1 VAESLIRNV
10 WLIPLLPLLG
20 GLIAFVGGRWL
31 KGWCHIPVIVAIG
44 LSFLLTSV
52 ILLGFEQPAE
62 TEVYTWIGIEGATE
76 PSPSAADDPRDW
88 SLSVPIQFRVDGLT
102 LMMLGMVTF
111 VACLVA
117 IFAAGYMAG
126 DPGYARF
133 FLVFGLFVF
142 SMTGLV
148 SSSNFLLTYAFWE
161 GVGVC
166 SYLLIGFWHAK
177 PAAAEAAKKAFM
189 VNRVGDFGFAIAL
202 FVLWTYA
209 PNHDLSYSNILS
221 LETRDIL
228 AGTELFLGQ
237 SALFWV
243 VVLLFWGATA
253 KSAQIPLYVWLPDAM
268 EGPTPVSALIH
279 AATMVTAGVYLLART
294 SLLLAAEPGVQ
305 LVVAVIGCATALLA
319 ALIALTQTD
328 LKRVLA
334 YSTISQIGF
343 MFMGIGAGVGH
354 IAQFAII
361 AAVFHLFTH
370 AFFKALLF
378 LGSGSVMHAMG
389 GVIDMR
395 RFSGLRHRLP
405 YTCWTF
411 AIGSLALA
419 GLFPFAGFWSKD
431 EILASLKAA
440 GHDEHVANG
449 GVYTG
454 IYWVATLT
462 ALLTAFYTGRAF
474 FLTFFG
480 PEKLPSP
487 DDPEAL
493 EDAGVLL
500 SGGAHATSDSAAY
513 GVDTPAPESADLARY
528 EAAMGPH
535 RAQVEPAGRGTSDSV
550 PGPSANLTATRVG
563 ETHEPIPHSAH
574 DDGHHDGHHG
584 HESHFGHESPPIM
597 TVPLMIL
604 AAGAVLVGILFG
616 PITHWFAHLVEETP
630 TFELLEHGEHAFDW
644 ATAISGTL
652 AALIGLAL
660 SAFMYARRTEIPARI
675 PGSIRPLARASW
687 NKFYVDEAY
696 AFLVV
701 APTRLIATVCR
712 YFDIYVVDGLVRLV
726 AYVPRLV
733 GGDALRP
740 IQNGLVQ
747 SYAVVTA
754 MGVAL
759 LLIVLMFVG

>member
-1 VAESLIRNV
+1 MAESLIRNV

-20 GLIAFVGGRWL
+20 GLIAFVGGRRL
-31 KGWCHIPVIVAIG
+31 NGWNHIPVIAGIG
-44 LSFLLTSV
+44 LSFLLSSI
-52 ILLGFEQPAE
+52 ILMGMEGSAE
-62 TEVYTWIGIEGATE
+62 TEVYTWIGIEGQGATA
-76 PSPSAADDPRDW
+76 SSAAPGDLRDW
-88 SLSVPIQFRVDGLT
+88 SLAVPIEFRVDGLT
-102 LMMLGMVTF
+102 IMMLMMVTF

-117 IFAAGYMAG
+117 IFAAGYMVG
-126 DPGYARF
+126 DPGYPRF
-133 FLVFGLFVF
+133 FFVFGLFVF

-202 FVLWTYA
+202 FILWTYA
-209 PNHDLSYSNILS
+209 PNHDLSYSNILTA
-221 LETRDIL
+221 ETRDLL
-228 AGTELFLGQ
+228 AGTKLFLNQ

-294 SLLLAAEPGVQ
+294 SLLLAAQPGVQ
-305 LVVAVIGCATALLA
+305 MVVAAIGCATALLA

-334 YSTISQIGF
+334 YSTISQIGY

-354 IAQFAII
+354 IAQFAVV
-361 AAVFHLFTH
+361 AALFHLFTH

-395 RFSGLRHRLP
+395 RFGGLRHRLP
-405 YTCWTF
+405 YTHATF
-411 AIGSLALA
+411 AIGALTLA
-419 GLFPFAGFWSKD
+419 GFPLLSGFFSKD
-431 EILASLKAA
+431 EILAALKAA
-440 GHDEHVANG
+440 SHDEHVANG
-449 GVYTG
+449 GVYSG
-454 IYWVATLT
+454 IYWLATLT
-462 ALLTAFYTGRAF
+462 ALLTAFYTGRAY
-474 FLTFFG
+474 FLTFWG
-480 PEKLPSP
+480 PEKLPNP
-487 DDPEAL
+487 DDPEAI
-493 EDAGVLL
+493 EEGSVHRHGEAY
-500 SGGAHATSDSAAY
+500 ATSDVAAY
-513 GVDTPAPESADLARY
+513 GVDTRAPDSPDLARY
-528 EAAMGPH
+528 EKAMGAH
-535 RAQVEPAGRGTSDSV
+535 RTEINAPNSASEAIPNRPGDLPAPTGG
-550 PGPSANLTATRVG
+550 A
-563 ETHEPIPHSAH
+563 THEPVPQASHGHGH
-574 DDGHHDGHHG
+574 DDHHHG
-584 HESHFGHESPPIM
+584 HDSHFGHESAPIM
-597 TVPLMIL
+597 TVPLMVL
-604 AAGAVLVGILFG
+604 AACSVLVGLIFG
-616 PITHWFAHLVEETP
+616 PTHWFAHLIEETP
-630 TFELLEHGEHAFDW
+630 TFDLLEHGEHAFDW
-644 ATAISGTL
+644 GTAVTGSIAGLIGLGL
-652 AALIGLAL
+652 AAL
-660 SAFMYARRTEIPARI
+660 MYSRRTDIPARI
-675 PGSIRPLARASW
+675 SGAIRPLAQASW
-687 NKFYVDEAY
+687 DKFYVDEAY

-701 APTRLIATVCR
+701 APTRLLATMCR

-740 IQNGLVQ
+740 IQNGLIQ
-747 SYAVVTA
+747 SYAAVTA

-759 LLIVLMFVG
+759 LLIILMFVG